1 VFLPVDGYARKLRV
15 MADVKNMG
23 VLENPKL
30 AIVGT
35 GAIYV
40 LATNPYDMLKILAQ
54 EQLSLPSERRQ
65 VWRGNRCIPQ
75 ERRGRCSVE
84 DSTSKSPQPGALGAV
99 MSGVLGDTTA
109 NLLSTIA
116 RQSSIEL
123 RSSALMLSFAPGE
136 QACAMP
142 STAVRV
148 MDSVI
153 DVTARSRRSTLCSAM
168 NPRAQRSVYGA

>member
-1 VFLPVDGYARKLRV
+1 
-15 MADVKNMG
+15 MADEKNMS

-30 AIVGT
+30 TIVGT

-40 LATNPYDMLKILAQ
+40 LGTNPYDMLTVLAQ
-54 EQLSLPSERRQ
+54 EQWGLPPERRQ
-65 VWRGNRCIPQ
+65 VRRGNRGFSQ

-84 DSTSKSPQPGALGAV
+84 ESTSTSAQPAALGTA
-99 MSGVLGDTTA
+99 MSGVLGHTSA

-142 STAVRV
+142 STAVRM

-153 DVTARSRRSTLCSAM
+153 GVTARSRRSTLCSAM